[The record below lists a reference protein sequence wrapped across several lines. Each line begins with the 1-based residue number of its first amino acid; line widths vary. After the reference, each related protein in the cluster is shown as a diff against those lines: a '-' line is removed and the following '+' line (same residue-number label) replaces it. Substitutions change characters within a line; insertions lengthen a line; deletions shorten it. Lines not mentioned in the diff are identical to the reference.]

1 MAAFHPQHPLATC
14 YYSEA
19 SNFHC
24 AACERRVTGDG
35 YRCRKR
41 ECAFHI
47 HEACAKLPFQTSLDQ
62 HCLTLTEAAGSRRC
76 YVCGQNA
83 RRYVYRCQSCDFNV
97 HLGCVPQP
105 QPRPQNPEPNW
116 PQPRPRNPEPNGPRP
131 RNPEPNWPRPR
142 PRNPEPNWDG
152 ARRAGQIAGRI
163 AHTGLHVLHAA
174 HGVHG
179 VYGLANAIGSWFTSG
194 N

>member
-35 YRCRKR
+35 YRCSKR

-47 HEACAKLPFQTSLDQ
+47 HEACAKLPFQTFLHQ
-62 HCLTLTEAAGSRRC
+62 HPEHWLTLTDTEAAVSRRC
-76 YVCGQNA
+76 YVCRQNT
-83 RRYVYRCQSCDFNV
+83 RRYVYRCLLCQFDV
-97 HLGCVPQP
+97 HLGCVPGP
-105 QPRPQNPEPNW
+105 QPNPQPNW
-116 PQPRPRNPEPNGPRP
+116 PQPRRRNPEPNR
-131 RNPEPNWPRPR
+131 
-142 PRNPEPNWDG
+142 DG
-152 ARRAGQIAGRI
+152 ARRAVRIAGTI
-163 AHTGLHVLHAA
+163 AHIGLHAA

-179 VYGLANAIGSWFTSG
+179 LHGVANAIGSWFTGG